1 MEYTVIRSGRRTLSM
16 ELRGRELVVRAPR
29 WVSEEEIRSFVDQHR
44 RWLQKALA
52 RQAQAQAA
60 EPLTR
65 EELTELA
72 RAARE
77 YIPRR
82 VAFFAP
88 LVGASYGKVTIR
100 CQRTRWGSCSAK
112 GNLSFNCLLMLAP
125 AEVLD
130 SVVVHELC
138 HRKVMDHSDRFYRE
152 VLRVMPEYGERR
164 RWLRE
169 KGAELLARAA
179 K

>member
-1 MEYTVIRSGRRTLSM
+1 M

-29 WVSEEEIRSFVDQHR
+29 WVSEEEIRTFVGRHR

-52 RQAQAQAA
+52 RQAQARAA
-60 EPLTR
+60 APLTR
-65 EELTELA
+65 EELAELV
-72 RAARE
+72 RAAKE

-88 LVGASYGKVTIR
+88 LVGVSYGKVTIR
-100 CQRTRWGSCSAK
+100 CQRTRWGSCSAN

-138 HRKVMDHSDRFYRE
+138 HRKAMNHSDRFYQE
-152 VLRVMPEYGERR
+152 VLRVMPEYGERH

-169 KGAELLARAA
+169 KGGELLARAGA
-179 K
+179 FS